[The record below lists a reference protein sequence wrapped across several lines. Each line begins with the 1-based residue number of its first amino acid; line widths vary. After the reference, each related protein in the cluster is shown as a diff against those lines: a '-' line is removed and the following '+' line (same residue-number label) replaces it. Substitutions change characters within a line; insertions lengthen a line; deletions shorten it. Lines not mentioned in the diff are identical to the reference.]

1 MSAQSW
7 RSSISLLWPEGCERS
22 QARHPAWDDATI
34 ADLGL
39 HELARALSPEGRHEE
54 RVRQILFAPCDDPNV
69 IAYRQDLLR
78 DLLENEA
85 LAEALGALLPS
96 LAQLSFYAAGNP
108 THPNETALQQVA
120 FRLGE
125 LELYVECV
133 QRMRAILLAHANR
146 LASQGLQRLL
156 AALTEVERDAAFQA
170 LRAELPDLLARVR
183 NIGSVTVGI
192 NLDAHLQPSEA
203 TLLSI
208 NAHRFKGAGPSLL
221 SKLFG
226 NTDASDGA
234 ATGLA
239 RLHRIALPDEATH
252 VRDGS
257 ARAMLRLVPLFRDLS
272 EILEAVARPVADAL
286 LRYARLNGQLL
297 ITLESEI
304 AFYLG
309 AIRLIRRIEAAGLP
323 MCRPTICPADERA
336 GQMHD
341 LFNLNLALRMLA
353 REPGARLDA
362 KIVLNDA
369 AFDDTGRIFILT
381 GPNQGGKTTYIQ
393 AIGLIHVLAQAGLH
407 VPSRRARLSPVD
419 AIFTHF
425 AAEERPDLESGR
437 LGEEARRLSAIFSRA
452 TRCSLILLNESL
464 SSTSPGESLY
474 LARDVVRG
482 LRALGARAIFAT
494 HLHSLAEEADQINAG
509 TAGDSRVASLVSE
522 TVPAIEGSDEAGQRT
537 FRIVRGP
544 PMGMSYARDIARKY
558 GISFEQLQDKINR
571 AHVPSPRPAAGIPS

>member
-1 MSAQSW
+1 M
-7 RSSISLLWPEGCERS
+7 LWPEGCSRS
-22 QARHPAWDDATI
+22 QAHGAARNLAWDDAAV

-39 HELARALSPEGRHEE
+39 HELARALSPDGRHEA
-54 RVRQILFAPCDDPNV
+54 RVRQILFALCDDPHV
-69 IAYRQDLLR
+69 IAYRQDVLR
-78 DLLENEA
+78 DLLENET

-96 LAQLSFYAAGNP
+96 LTQLSFYATGNP

-133 QRMRAILLAHANR
+133 QRMRATLLAHASR
-146 LASQGLQRLL
+146 LAAEGLQRLL
-156 AALTEVERDAAFQA
+156 GVLTEVERDPAFQA
-170 LRAELPDLLARVR
+170 LRAELPDMLAKVR
-183 NIGSVTVGI
+183 NIGSVTIGV
-192 NLDAHLQPSEA
+192 NLDSHLQPSEA

-208 NAHRFKGAGPSLL
+208 NAHRFRGAGLSLL
-221 SKLFG
+221 GKLFG
-226 NTDASDGA
+226 NADAGDGT
-234 ATGLA
+234 ATGQVAGLA
-239 RLHRIALPDEATH
+239 RLHRIALPSEAAH

-257 ARAMLRLVPLFRDLS
+257 ARAMLKLVPLFKDLS
-272 EILEAVARPVADAL
+272 EILEAVARPIADAL

-297 ITLESEI
+297 IALEGEI

-323 MCRPTICPADERA
+323 MCQPTICPVDERA
-336 GQMHD
+336 GQVSD

-353 REPGARLDA
+353 REPGARLDE

-369 AFDDTGRIFILT
+369 AFDDAGRIFILT

-393 AIGLIHVLAQAGLH
+393 AIGLVHVLAQAGLH
-407 VPSRRARLSPVD
+407 VPGRRARLSPVD
-419 AIFTHF
+419 ALFTHF

-452 TRCSLILLNESL
+452 TRHSLILLNESL
-464 SSTSPGESLY
+464 SSTSPNESLY
-474 LARDVVRG
+474 LARDIVRG
-482 LRALGARAIFAT
+482 LRALGTRAIFAT
-494 HLHSLAEEADQINAG
+494 HLHGLAEEADQINAG
-509 TAGDSRVASLVSE
+509 TPGDSRVASLVSE
-522 TVPAIEGSDEAGQRT
+522 TIPMVEGDDAAGRRT

-558 GISFEQLQDKINR
+558 GISFDQLRDKINR
-571 AHVPSPRPAAGIPS
+571 ADTSSAPPAGDDPS